1 MTWLCMKS
9 LEFFLLIIY
18 FVIKYFKIWF
28 IANFLQENNTQ
39 NRIWSSLWQGY
50 SKKYSKEIYF
60 VFLQALF
67 YFLRILECYT
77 EFQKKLEENGK
88 SKNDAQYR
96 ADLLL
101 LARPSGGN
109 NPWAPALLRARGSVA
124 TGGEQRD
131 QVRRRLRQGVATT
144 RSHDMEGTV
153 GAHRGGRSS
162 ARKAGAAMAVKVD
175 GGRWLWWVATAT
187 VRSCNT
193 RGPQGVRR
201 GWQW

>member
-1 MTWLCMKS
+1 LQIFYKKIILKTGFGRAYGKDIVKS
-9 LEFFLLIIY
+9 IQRRFILYFYRFILFSTHFRMLYII
-18 FVIKYFKIWF
+18 
-28 IANFLQENNTQ
+28 
-39 NRIWSSLWQGY
+39 
-50 SKKYSKEIYF
+50 SKK
-60 VFLQALF
+60 
-67 YFLRILECYT
+67 
-77 EFQKKLEENGK
+77 EENGK

-109 NPWAPALLRARGSVA
+109 SPWALALLRARGSAA

-131 QVRRRLRQGVATT
+131 QVRRRRLRQGVATT

-175 GGRWLWWVATAT
+175 GGRRLW
-187 VRSCNT
+187 
-193 RGPQGVRR
+193 
-201 GWQW
+201 